1 MLYGTGSSGKGRLV
15 NAATGLANFDTSKRL
30 KELKLHPRKIKID
43 HCIFTVAYKYT
54 VIEINK
60 V

>member
-1 MLYGTGSSGKGRLV
+1 MPYGTGSSAREGWLMR
-15 NAATGLANFDTSKRL
+15 ATGLANFDPSKRL
-30 KELKLHPRKIKID
+30 KELKLHPRKIKIY